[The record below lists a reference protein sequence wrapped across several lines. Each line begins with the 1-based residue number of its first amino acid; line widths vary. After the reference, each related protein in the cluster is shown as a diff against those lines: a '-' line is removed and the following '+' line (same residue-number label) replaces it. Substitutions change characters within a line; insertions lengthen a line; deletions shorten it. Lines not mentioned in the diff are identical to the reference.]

1 MRTTTPVHNAAERV
15 EMRVKGDRRARV
27 CQVGLLCVMSIL
39 RVGLTEIV
47 PLCGSA
53 AWWVLAVCLLPA
65 AAFYALACYAM
76 RRTGTET
83 LTEAARALLG
93 AAGVWALSL
102 LWGVLLLLDGA
113 ASMTALVTSFTEGIG
128 TQGTQVTMAGVT
140 LLALLF
146 CLHRD
151 GLAWGI
157 YFMRLA
163 LLAIAAC
170 LAAGLAGL
178 AAPDHLHPLL
188 GQGRASILSAL
199 RVSASVG
206 WPLLLLADTAPPRP
220 RRAGLL
226 LPPVL
231 LAVGGV
237 LLVCLAFP
245 NESLVQES
253 TLAGRLLQPVFYLP
267 QALRTL
273 AHSLMMLLFFLSIAT
288 ASQLAADRFLT
299 PKGRELPWLAG
310 VVAAIVAGTQ
320 LAPIRALW
328 RLVTLGLV
336 WLPALLTVLILLLNV
351 WRKPCV
357 K

>member
-1 MRTTTPVHNAAERV
+1 MRTITQVHNAEERA

-27 CQVGLLCVMSIL
+27 CQVSLLCVMSIL

-53 AWWVLAVCLLPA
+53 AWWVLALCLLPA
-65 AAFYALACYAM
+65 AALYGLACLAM
-76 RRTGTET
+76 RRTGAET

-93 AAGVWALSL
+93 TAGVWALSL
-102 LWGVLLLLDGA
+102 VWGVLLLLDGA

-128 TQGTQVTMAGVT
+128 TQGTQVTMAAVT

-163 LLAIAAC
+163 LLAIAAGV
-170 LAAGLAGL
+170 AAGMIGL
-178 AAPDHLHPLL
+178 AAPDHLHPML
-188 GQGRASILSAL
+188 GQGRASILAAV

-206 WPLLLLADTAPPRP
+206 WPLLLLADTAPPTP
-220 RRAGLL
+220 RRAGRI
-226 LPPVL
+226 LPPML
-231 LAVGGV
+231 LTVGAV
-237 LLVCLAFP
+237 LLVCLTFP
-245 NESLVQES
+245 CEILIRES
-253 TLAGRLLQPVFYLP
+253 TLAGRLLQPSLYLP

-273 AHSLMMLLFFLSIAT
+273 THSLMMLLFFLSIAT
-288 ASQLAADRFLT
+288 ASQLAANRFLT

-310 VVAAIVAGTQ
+310 VAAALIAGTQ

-328 RLVTLGLV
+328 QALTLGLT
-336 WLPALLTVLILLLNV
+336 WLPTLLVIMILLLNV

>member
-1 MRTTTPVHNAAERV
+1 MRTITPVHNAAERL

-27 CQVGLLCVMSIL
+27 CQVSLLCVMAIL
-39 RVGLTEIV
+39 RTGLTEIV

-53 AWWVLAVCLLPA
+53 AWWVLALCLLPA
-65 AAFYALACYAM
+65 AALYGLACLAM
-76 RRTGTET
+76 RKTGTET
-83 LTEAARALLG
+83 LTEATRALLG
-93 AAGVWALSL
+93 TAGVWVLSI

-113 ASMTALVTSFTEGIG
+113 AAMTALVTSFTEGIG
-128 TQGTQVTMAGVT
+128 TQGTQATMAGVT

-157 YFMRLA
+157 YFMRMA

-170 LAAGLAGL
+170 LAVGLAGL

-188 GQGRASILSAL
+188 GQGKASIIAAI

-206 WPLLLLADTAPPRP
+206 WPLLLLADTAPPKP

-226 LPPVL
+226 LPPTL
-231 LAVGGV
+231 LSVGGL

-245 NESLVQES
+245 CESLVQES
-253 TLAGRLLQPVFYLP
+253 TLAGRLLQPSLYLP

-273 AHSLMMLLFFLSIAT
+273 THSLMMLLFFLAIAT
-288 ASQLAADRFLT
+288 SSQLAANRFLT
-299 PKGRELPWLAG
+299 PKGREIPWLAG
-310 VVAAIVAGTQ
+310 VAAALIAGTQ
-320 LAPIRALW
+320 LMNIRALW
-328 RLVTLGLV
+328 RIVTLGLA
-336 WLPALLTVLILLLNV
+336 WLPALLAILVLILAV
-351 WRKPCV
+351 WRK
-357 K
+357 KRHA